1 MTQPS
6 LQMPPEFVPEYN
18 KPDAPGITMNFDNSV
33 SIYYVVNAQETF
45 EAAALSVFNLLR
57 EAQDRYPGWSRVLYL
72 DIEGHVDQ
80 QGNFE
85 DDFVE
90 FQQELLF
97 STVAPFL
104 CAFETPLTGGLIN
117 PDPQRND
124 VPDELVIR
132 PPQGPVGLN

>member
-1 MTQPS
+1 M

-33 SIYYVVNAQETF
+33 SIYYIVTAHETF
-45 EAAALSVFNLLR
+45 EDAAVAVFKLIR

-80 QGNFE
+80 RGNFE

-97 STVAPFL
+97 STAAPFL
-104 CAFETPLTGGLIN
+104 SAFETPLTGGLIN

-132 PPQGPVGLN
+132 PPEGPIGLN